1 MKLHSKQSLF
11 WTGSIKTRL
20 ILLTLAAYLLGFWS
34 LEFYATRALREDMHE
49 ILAASQLAT
58 ATFVAAEINDNLRE
72 RIKALES
79 IASAINPESI
89 SNPQSVQTY
98 LNDRHLILAHFN
110 GGIFVMSKDGLA
122 IADSPVMAGRVGT
135 NYMDRKYAI
144 GALRDSRPTV
154 GAPLFGRAL
163 KSMLV
168 TIAVPIHDRQG
179 TVVGALAGVTDLAKP
194 NFLDAIAANTDGK
207 AGEWLVVSPENRMIV
222 TASDKKRILEVLPP
236 EGVNRDIDRYI
247 QGAEGHQVLINPSG
261 VETLVAVKRVPL
273 ASWYVA
279 ITLPTSQA
287 LAPIRYLE
295 NRIHAAT
302 LLLTLIVGLF
312 MWWLLRRELAPLS
325 KAAVVLEAL
334 SHDPDTHKSL
344 PVSRP
349 DEIGTLIESFNRL
362 LTTLRERQTLIEQS
376 EARYRRLVENSP
388 DIAYTFSTAVGGTHY
403 FGQVDKI
410 FGHTAEYLNAHPML
424 WQESV
429 HPDDRAV
436 VAQAIKDFRQG
447 HPFKIEY
454 RIQNAKGE
462 WRWLYD
468 RSIGGYCQD
477 DLMVVEG
484 LAMDITESKIASDR
498 IRKLAFYEQLT
509 GLPNR
514 RLLIEKLQTALAS
527 ASKTKHFGALFYI
540 DLDNFKTV
548 NDTLGH
554 DIGDTLLRQAASRI
568 VECIGSDN
576 FAASFGA
583 DDFAVIAYDLGDDPQ
598 TASDSATAL
607 GQALLASLRRIFEI
621 GEYRCRATAS
631 IGIAVFGHPTDTS
644 DELLKH
650 VDLAMYKAKESGR
663 DTLRLFDGQMQQ
675 SVNQRAQLED
685 DLRRALEQNQFEL
698 HIQAQFNTDLAVVG
712 AEALVRWRHP
722 VRGLVSPA
730 SFIDVAEQTGLILP
744 IGQWVL
750 QTACGLL
757 RRWDDHPV
765 LRNLP
770 LAVNISALQLYQT
783 DFVNQTLSTL
793 RQTGA
798 DPNRL
803 KLEITESLLLKDIEI
818 AITRMKEL
826 REQGVR
832 FSLDDFGT
840 GYSSLSYL
848 YRLPLDQLKID
859 QSFIRNSSTDPGAR
873 AITRGIISL
882 GTNLGLEVIAEGV
895 ETQEQVAFLKESG
908 CGLFQGYF
916 LSKPLPVAEFLSLC
930 ESG

>member
-1 MKLHSKQSLF
+1 
-11 WTGSIKTRL
+11 
-20 ILLTLAAYLLGFWS
+20 
-34 LEFYATRALREDMHE
+34 
-49 ILAASQLAT
+49 
-58 ATFVAAEINDNLRE
+58 
-72 RIKALES
+72 
-79 IASAINPESI
+79 
-89 SNPQSVQTY
+89 
-98 LNDRHLILAHFN
+98 
-110 GGIFVMSKDGLA
+110 
-122 IADSPVMAGRVGT
+122 
-135 NYMDRKYAI
+135 
-144 GALRDSRPTV
+144 
-154 GAPLFGRAL
+154 
-163 KSMLV
+163 
-168 TIAVPIHDRQG
+168 
-179 TVVGALAGVTDLAKP
+179 
-194 NFLDAIAANTDGK
+194 
-207 AGEWLVVSPENRMIV
+207 
-222 TASDKKRILEVLPP
+222 
-236 EGVNRDIDRYI
+236 
-247 QGAEGHQVLINPSG
+247 
-261 VETLVAVKRVPL
+261 
-273 ASWYVA
+273 
-279 ITLPTSQA
+279 
-287 LAPIRYLE
+287 
-295 NRIHAAT
+295 
-302 LLLTLIVGLF
+302 
-312 MWWLLRRELAPLS
+312 
-325 KAAVVLEAL
+325 
-334 SHDPDTHKSL
+334 
-344 PVSRP
+344 
-349 DEIGTLIESFNRL
+349 
-362 LTTLRERQTLIEQS
+362 
-376 EARYRRLVENSP
+376 
-388 DIAYTFSTAVGGTHY
+388 
-403 FGQVDKI
+403 
-410 FGHTAEYLNAHPML
+410 
-424 WQESV
+424 
-429 HPDDRAV
+429 
-436 VAQAIKDFRQG
+436 
-447 HPFKIEY
+447 
-454 RIQNAKGE
+454 
-462 WRWLYD
+462 
-468 RSIGGYCQD
+468 
-477 DLMVVEG
+477 
-484 LAMDITESKIASDR
+484 
-498 IRKLAFYEQLT
+498 
-509 GLPNR
+509 
-514 RLLIEKLQTALAS
+514 
-527 ASKTKHFGALFYI
+527 
-540 DLDNFKTV
+540 
-548 NDTLGH
+548 
-554 DIGDTLLRQAASRI
+554 LLRQAAARI

-576 FAASFGA
+576 FAASFSA

-598 TASDSATAL
+598 TASNSATAL

-722 VRGLVSPA
+722 ERGLVSPA
-730 SFIDVAEQTGLILP
+730 SFIDLAEQTGLILP
-744 IGQWVL
+744 IGRWVL
-750 QTACGLL
+750 QTACALL
-757 RRWDDHPV
+757 KRWDAHPV

-859 QSFIRNSSTDPGAR
+859 QSFIRNSSTDPDAR

-930 ESG
+930 EGG